1 MILAIVIAAIPHCG
15 YPQSASP
22 AAAEQETVYVD
33 VTTLLSVHGLERR
46 YSIPADP
53 WIFKI
58 DGQDIGLS
66 RGDAGGDIGSCD
78 DDRFLCL
85 NTPALPFAV
94 PKGQL
99 PSTWEFRS
107 RVYRLLDLDREVQVL
122 GATYEVAV
130 FTVDVPDEDPAR
142 VESPWALRVL
152 LLTRAWFVGIHAG
165 SRRLRRGPAGMHRWV
180 LGVRSRRCLL
190 AGRGPTAFRRWRDVN
205 MTGFVTPSIV
215 RLPTTVFGAPLVTP
229 ASLPR

>member
-1 MILAIVIAAIPHCG
+1 MKWIVAVMMLALIR
-15 YPQSASP
+15 ASP
-22 AAAEQETVYVD
+22 AAAQPETVYVD
-33 VTTLLSVHGLERR
+33 VTTVLSGQGLERR

-53 WIFKI
+53 WIFRI

-78 DDRFLCL
+78 DDHFLCL

-142 VESPWALRVL
+142 VESPWRYA
-152 LLTRAWFVGIHAG
+152 FYY
-165 SRRLRRGPAGMHRWV
+165 SRERG
-180 LGVRSRRCLL
+180 LL
-190 AGRGPTAFRRWRDVN
+190 AFTQEVVDCDAVPRESTGGYSMCGAGGIFLLAEGR
-205 MTGFVTPSIV
+205 
-215 RLPTTVFGAPLVTP
+215 PLFAAGEDP
-229 ASLPR
+229 